1 MFSCRWIMMLM
12 TVLMKYDADEMRCM
26 QLTRS
31 KDKGRGDEPE
41 NGGPAIYLQLT
52 LVQENMEWKRK
63 WKWTLSGKESESE
76 HGVKKKLDFFCRYFV
91 FSIGQMAKLSNDGP
105 LRIGLIEYQEVDQSR
120 PKDRSKKIFEK
131 HKIKHI
137 SR

>member
-1 MFSCRWIMMLM
+1 MLSCWWIMMLM

-52 LVQENMEWKRK
+52 LVQENIEWKRK
-63 WKWTLSGKESESE
+63 WKWTWSEE
-76 HGVKKKLDFFCRYFV
+76 EIGFFCRYFV

-120 PKDRSKKIFEK
+120 PKGRSKKIFEK

>member
-1 MFSCRWIMMLM
+1 MN
-12 TVLMKYDADEMRCM
+12 YDADDSADEIWCWWNEVHAVD
-26 QLTRS
+26 S
-31 KDKGRGDEPE
+31 IKGQRKRRRARKWGTSHLSAADIGSREHGVE
-41 NGGPAIYLQLT
+41 KKVI
-52 LVQENMEWKRK
+52 VNMKWKRK
-63 WKWTLSGKESESE
+63 WKWTWSEKEI
-76 HGVKKKLDFFCRYFV
+76 GFFCRYFV

-137 SR
+137 YR